1 MVRKFLHGV
10 AGAKRSVPRNAPGH
24 GLTTFAPAARRR
36 RLRSSGAI
44 VLAGWLFWGP
54 SVVLADLGAEG
65 LPARQARVAAM
76 SRSEFG
82 RLQRNFET
90 YQGLTEPER
99 DELRRLYHAVDEDPE
114 LATLMDSYRNWLR
127 TLSPGQRSSLL
138 NLPAPERAE
147 RIAAILKEQRAVA
160 EERRAGRQ
168 RTLKASREMM
178 EHMATLRAFYK
189 WLGAWVD
196 TRGVG
201 PEPPAA
207 IPEGRG
213 RSLSWPI
220 WYAATQGLFRD
231 FPVEAVP
238 DEEFQ
243 RLVDQL
249 GEKARLRVGAAGTVT
264 AGQREQLAR
273 WLRAALLRGNRM
285 AFPNLEPLAEG
296 KVPEIM
302 DALSN
307 EEQEWFERIPDERLA
322 RELAKVDYLLH
333 PPGDYSRLQFPSIDR
348 TRFSGMG
355 RWQNQSNRSNPWL
368 RREKTPAQ

>member
-1 MVRKFLHGV
+1 
-10 AGAKRSVPRNAPGH
+10 
-24 GLTTFAPAARRR
+24 
-36 RLRSSGAI
+36 
-44 VLAGWLFWGP
+44 
-54 SVVLADLGAEG
+54 VVLADLGAEA

-76 SRSEFG
+76 SRSEFA
-82 RLQRNFET
+82 RLQRNFEA
-90 YQGLTEPER
+90 YQSLTEPER
-99 DELRRLYHAVDEDPE
+99 DELRRLYHAVGEDPE
-114 LATLMDSYRNWLR
+114 LAALMDSYRNWLR
-127 TLSPGQRSSLL
+127 TLSPSQRSSLL

-168 RTLKASREMM
+168 RTLQASREMM
-178 EHMATLRAFYK
+178 ERMTTLRAFYK

-231 FPVEAVP
+231 FPVKAVP
-238 DEEFQ
+238 DEFQ
-243 RLVDQL
+243 QLVDQL
-249 GEKARLRVGAAGTVT
+249 GEKVRLRVGAAGTVT

-296 KVPEIM
+296 KVPEIT

-322 RELAKVDYLLH
+322 RELAKVDYLLR
-333 PPGDYSRLQFPSIDR
+333 PPGDFSQLQFPSIDR

-355 RWQNQSNRSNPWL
+355 RWKNQSNRSNPWL